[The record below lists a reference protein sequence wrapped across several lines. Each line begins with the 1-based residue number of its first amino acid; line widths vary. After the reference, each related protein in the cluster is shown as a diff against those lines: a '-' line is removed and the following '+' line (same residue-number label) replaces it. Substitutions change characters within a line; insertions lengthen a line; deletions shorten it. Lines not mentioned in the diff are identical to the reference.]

1 MSYAPLPGTVA
12 YRALEW
18 LKAQPVGAEVTMSVW
33 GEGIGVDPSF
43 MHGNCV
49 AIIKHGLVERFTKN
63 GQTRPAFFRIPGPD
77 FKLEPPEEDAPIHAK
92 APSHAEVVAMARNG
106 NGTLPGALVAE
117 LSRPAQRAITDE
129 VDDELARAWPLP
141 PTRPTT
147 PPIAAAQATPVAER
161 AARPPKPAAAATDG
175 LRCALWSDGT
185 LTIES
190 GGEVM
195 QFNAAEARA
204 LRLYLCDWVT
214 SGVGA

>member
-33 GEGIGVDPSF
+33 GEAIGVEALH

-49 AIIKHGLVERFTKN
+49 AIIKHGLVEQFTKN

-77 FKLEPPEEDAPIHAK
+77 FKVEPPEEDAPIHAK
-92 APSHAEVVAMARNG
+92 APSHAEVLAMARNG
-106 NGTLPGALVAE
+106 NGALPGALVGQ
-117 LSRPAQRAITDE
+117 LSKPAQRAITDE

-161 AARPPKPAAAATDG
+161 AARPPKPAAAATNG

-185 LTIES
+185 LTIEH
-190 GGEVM
+190 GDEVVE
-195 QFNAAEARA
+195 FTADEAKT
-204 LRLYLCDWVT
+204 LRMYLCDGLT
-214 SGVGA
+214 P